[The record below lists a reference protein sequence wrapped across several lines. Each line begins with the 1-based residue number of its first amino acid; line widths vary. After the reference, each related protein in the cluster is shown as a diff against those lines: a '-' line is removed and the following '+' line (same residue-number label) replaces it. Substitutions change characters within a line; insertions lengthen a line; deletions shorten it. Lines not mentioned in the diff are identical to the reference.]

1 MFLLPDIAVWS
12 NDVSATELLL
22 LPDERDSLLDLEL
35 LFVLE
40 FVEDME
46 DSVFV
51 VLLVELDVP
60 FCCDEL
66 CDNEFADPF
75 KLIIEVWLSW
85 PD

>member
-1 MFLLPDIAVWS
+1 MFVLPAIAVWS
-12 NDVSATELLL
+12 NDVSVTELLL
-22 LPDERDSLLDLEL
+22 PDDRDSMLVLRL
-35 LFVLE
+35 LFLLSK
-40 FVEDME
+40 FVDEKE

-66 CDNEFADPF
+66 CDNEFDDPF
-75 KLIIEVWLSW
+75 EFVIEVWLSW